1 MTRDQQIELAQGS
14 FRMHAEHVARLMD
27 VACRTR
33 GCGRDA
39 AGVEAKLEMF
49 ETLMWKQ
56 HRRLSALRA
65 TG

>member
-1 MTRDQQIELAQGS
+1 MSRDQQIELAQGS

-39 AGVEAKLEMF
+39 TGIEDKLAIF

-65 TG
+65 AG